1 MKILEKRP
9 LALILCIMLG
19 GFSFFADFSNAT
31 KLIAVAIS
39 LTCIGVIFIFDNLIC
54 GRKPIVIISFVALAV
69 SLMLSFLWSAIF
81 YPNEF
86 YDSTVQITAKV
97 YDIDN
102 SGNYSS
108 VVECRS
114 SEIDGKRDK
123 HTLVV
128 YMEKET
134 ARKLRKYDVITFVA
148 TVSPFSKNDNGFDG
162 RSYYVSRGYS
172 AICEDV
178 SELTIDGNKVDKL
191 DSFFSNLRLKLSN
204 KLKLRTDY
212 ETGSLLSALIL
223 GDRSTLNGNTKLNFA
238 RLGISHILALSGMHL
253 AILSLA
259 LHFLLKKLGINKK
272 IRFAVMFAIVPFY
285 MALTGFSASVL
296 RSGLMLLI
304 SSALFLL
311 SKKADAVT
319 SLLLS
324 VFLIVLFSPTSV
336 YDMSLWL
343 SAFATLGVVAFSEIA
358 EKSDKDDTRIKK
370 LLAGLK
376 NACLVSVFAFAA
388 TFAVTAT
395 RFNGFSVASV
405 ITTLIF
411 SFVIQLFIYLGLLL
425 LIFGGIIPFGKI
437 VIVFSNAI
445 LWLAEK
451 ISSIKFIYVS
461 MDSFAVRLL
470 IVLFTVFF
478 FAFLLF
484 ELKHKKIGI
493 TIIVVIMLSIFAV
506 AEMKTMGIAYDDGVI
521 YAPSESG
528 DTFLVRSNA
537 DISAIYSGKA
547 FSDNGRDILNYLTD
561 ETVTYL
567 DNFIFASY
575 SYSTMDFLNVLI
587 DGVKV
592 ERVMLPRPETD
603 EEINQAEGISY
614 LLADH
619 GAYLEFYDI
628 LEYVELGAYRYRL
641 IEKVDY
647 DYGKYPANVF
657 EIVSGEHHYT
667 YLSVCEYSNL
677 PASAKA
683 FVVNAKNLI
692 IGSIGNTK
700 YYIFDMR
707 LSKIESIY
715 YYEEGRLTEDAE
727 KHYKE
732 KGASV
737 RCTKTPI
744 KIFD

>member
-1 MKILEKRP
+1 
-9 LALILCIMLG
+9 
-19 GFSFFADFSNAT
+19 
-31 KLIAVAIS
+31 
-39 LTCIGVIFIFDNLIC
+39 
-54 GRKPIVIISFVALAV
+54 
-69 SLMLSFLWSAIF
+69 
-81 YPNEF
+81 
-86 YDSTVQITAKV
+86 
-97 YDIDN
+97 
-102 SGNYSS
+102 
-108 VVECRS
+108 
-114 SEIDGKRDK
+114 
-123 HTLVV
+123 
-128 YMEKET
+128 
-134 ARKLRKYDVITFVA
+134 
-148 TVSPFSKNDNGFDG
+148 
-162 RSYYVSRGYS
+162 
-172 AICEDV
+172 
-178 SELTIDGNKVDKL
+178 
-191 DSFFSNLRLKLSN
+191 
-204 KLKLRTDY
+204 
-212 ETGSLLSALIL
+212 
-223 GDRSTLNGNTKLNFA
+223 
-238 RLGISHILALSGMHL
+238 
-253 AILSLA
+253 
-259 LHFLLKKLGINKK
+259 
-272 IRFAVMFAIVPFY
+272 
-285 MALTGFSASVL
+285 
-296 RSGLMLLI
+296 
-304 SSALFLL
+304 
-311 SKKADAVT
+311 
-319 SLLLS
+319 
-324 VFLIVLFSPTSV
+324 
-336 YDMSLWL
+336 
-343 SAFATLGVVAFSEIA
+343 
-358 EKSDKDDTRIKK
+358 
-370 LLAGLK
+370 
-376 NACLVSVFAFAA
+376 
-388 TFAVTAT
+388 
-395 RFNGFSVASV
+395 
-405 ITTLIF
+405 
-411 SFVIQLFIYLGLLL
+411 
-425 LIFGGIIPFGKI
+425 
-437 VIVFSNAI
+437 
-445 LWLAEK
+445 
-451 ISSIKFIYVS
+451 
-461 MDSFAVRLL
+461 
-470 IVLFTVFF
+470 
-478 FAFLLF
+478 
-484 ELKHKKIGI
+484 
-493 TIIVVIMLSIFAV
+493 MLSIFAV